1 MLVST
6 SMTMPIGVFSALAL
20 FSVGLMAVALS
31 GLSVFVSL
39 LVSLAG
45 KSLLMSDGA
54 VEELLEESDTRSI
67 GSFWVPLVLG
77 TLRSHE
83 RRFENKDV

>member
-1 MLVST
+1 
-6 SMTMPIGVFSALAL
+6 
-20 FSVGLMAVALS
+20 MAVALS
-31 GLSVFVSL
+31 GLSVFVCL
-39 LVSLAG
+39 LVPLAG

-67 GSFWVPLVLG
+67 GSFWVRLVAG

>member
-1 MLVST
+1 
-6 SMTMPIGVFSALAL
+6 
-20 FSVGLMAVALS
+20 MAVALS

-67 GSFWVPLVLG
+67 GSFWVRLVVG